1 MPDFNHVEEVKT
13 ILGYGARKNLWKVR
27 FGLPNIL
34 AAAAELENQVEL
46 LAKNAILPG
55 TRTIE
60 PIQMNFKGETFTI
73 AGEKGPYDA
82 ELKIEFEN
90 PQNFAQRNIFEL
102 WINTIQQDFSGLRTS
117 PLVYKSSS
125 FTVTHLG
132 NDLEPTRMFRFKG
145 VYPTKVNHL
154 ELAAGEG
161 GLLVTTVSFAIDNFE
176 LLPI

>member
-34 AAAAELENQVEL
+34 AAAAELENQIEL
-46 LAKNAILPG
+46 LAKSAILPG

-60 PIQMNFKGETFTI
+60 PIPMTYKGETWTL
-73 AGEKGPYDA
+73 AGEKGTYDA
-82 ELKIEFEN
+82 ELKISFEN
-90 PQNFAQRNIFEL
+90 PQNWAQRNIFEL
-102 WINTIQQDFSGLRTS
+102 WINIIQQDFTSLRTS

-145 VYPTKVNHL
+145 VYPKQVNHL

-161 GLLVTTVSFAIDNFE
+161 GLLVTDVTFAIDNFE
-176 LLPI
+176 LVPV